1 MNENKNWYA
10 VYTRPR
16 WEKKVADNLNKR
28 GVENYCPLN
37 KIVKQWSDR
46 KKMIQEPLITG
57 YVFVNITEA
66 ELHQVR
72 ETDGVVNMVYWLRK
86 PAVIPEREIDA
97 IRFFLG
103 EHTNVTLNKTPIN
116 LTDKVRVVTGPLMEH
131 EGQVVAIKGKS
142 VKLFLPSL
150 GFMMSAVVEKLNV
163 EVITPQL
170 HTEPELYPLSLAR

>member
-1 MNENKNWYA
+1 MIENKNWYA

-37 KIVKQWSDR
+37 KLVKQWSDR
-46 KKMIQEPLITG
+46 KKTVQEPLFTG
-57 YVFVNITEA
+57 YVFVNVTES

-72 ETDGVVNMVYWLRK
+72 ATDGVVNMVYWLRK
-86 PAVIPEREIDA
+86 PAVIPDREIDA

-103 EHTNVTLNKTPIN
+103 EHNNVTLNRTPIN
-116 LTDKVRVVTGPLMEH
+116 PTDRVRVVAGPLMEH
-131 EGQVVAIKGKS
+131 EGHVVAIKGKS

-150 GFMMSAVVEKLNV
+150 GFMMCAEVEKLNV
-163 EVITPQL
+163 EVLTHQL
-170 HTEPELYPLSLAR
+170 LKEPELYPLSLVR